1 MDSPRVKIILV
12 SYYQPDILEKVVRQI
27 RKVTKYPNYQIV
39 IADNRS
45 ENSDEIRER
54 CKTLIAEETVSKAYF
69 FKKNLM
75 GNSTRYVVKD
85 NLDCDIVCWGDYDA
99 FILDPEDNSCWL
111 TDFVECLKNDE
122 RALML
127 QFSAVNNPLFRKD
140 LPPLEIDNSNDWTIN
155 GPANGHY
162 LTVRRDFFV
171 DYLNSSP
178 TPRFVDGDFM
188 IYTERKVSETGVN
201 YYRKRYD
208 KNSVINLS
216 SESCGISNLVG
227 DIKADEN
234 YLKKRTSTL
243 SGGLNE
249 EGIGFLTYLEV
260 DPSLVEVLN

>member
-1 MDSPRVKIILV
+1 MEFPLVKIILV
-12 SYYQPDILEKVVRQI
+12 SYYQPEILEKVIKQLV
-27 RKVTKYPNYQIV
+27 KVTAYPNYKIIV
-39 IADNRS
+39 ADNKS
-45 ENSDEIRER
+45 ENSGEIRER
-54 CKTLIAEETVSKAYF
+54 CGRLISEGIVDKAYF

-99 FILDPEDNSCWL
+99 FILDPADGSCWL
-111 TDFVECLKNDE
+111 TDFVNCLSEDE

-140 LPPLEIDNSNDWTIN
+140 LPPIKIDNSKSWTIN

-162 LTVRRDFFV
+162 LTVRRDFFI
-171 DYLNSSP
+171 DYLQSSP

-188 IYTERKVSETGVN
+188 NYTERKVTETGIS

>member
-1 MDSPRVKIILV
+1 MDWPSVKIILV
-12 SYYQPDILEKVVRQI
+12 SYYQPEILEKVVRQV
-27 RKVTKYPNYQIV
+27 RKVTKYPNYQIIV
-39 IADNRS
+39 ADNKS
-45 ENSDEIRER
+45 ENSGIIQRKCEE
-54 CKTLIAEETVSKAYF
+54 LISEGVVQKAYL
-69 FKKNLM
+69 FKCNLM
-75 GNSTRYVVKD
+75 GNATRYVVKD
-85 NLDCDIVCWGDYDA
+85 NLDCDFVTWGDYDA
-99 FILDPEDNSCWL
+99 FILDPEDGSCWL
-111 TDFVECLKNDE
+111 TDFVDCLNEDE
-122 RALML
+122 GALML

-140 LPPLEIDNSNDWTIN
+140 LAPIEINREVKWTIN
-155 GPANGHY
+155 GAANGHF
-162 LTVRRDFFV
+162 LTVRKDFFV

-188 IYTERKVSETGVN
+188 NYTERKVRETGVN

-234 YLKKRTSTL
+234 YLRKRTSTL

-260 DPSLVEVLN
+260 DPSWVEVIN